1 MAKPLKRN
9 WKSKMK
15 TFRTYLVA
23 GLLIWVPVMITVFI
37 VRFLIGMSDKAL
49 LLIPMKFRPESLL
62 GFNIP
67 GLGVIFAIAVLL
79 LTGLIA
85 RNYFGKYI
93 VAGWERLM
101 SRIPIVRNIYSGAR
115 QIAETVFA
123 DNSKA
128 FSKVC
133 LIQYPREGVW
143 SLCFKTSTEAGEVQ
157 ARTKSPVVSVFVPT
171 TPNPTSGFVVMIP
184 VDDVIELDMGVD
196 EGLRMIISLGVVV
209 PKWKNPKQVKM
220 PLETDEA

>member
-1 MAKPLKRN
+1 
-9 WKSKMK
+9 MK

-23 GLLIWVPVMITVFI
+23 GLLIWVPVIITVFI
-37 VRFLIGMSDKAL
+37 VRFLISMSDNAL
-49 LLIPMKFRPESLL
+49 LLIPTKFRPEVLL

-67 GLGVIFAIAVLL
+67 GLGVIFALAVLL
-79 LTGLIA
+79 VTGLIA

-93 VAGWERLM
+93 VVGWERLM

-143 SLCFKTSTEAGEVQ
+143 SLCFKTSTEVGEVQ
-157 ARTKSPVVSVFVPT
+157 ARTNRDVVSVFVPT
-171 TPNPTSGFVVMIP
+171 TPNPTSGFVIILP
-184 VDDVIELDMGVD
+184 VEDVIELDMSVD

-209 PKWKNPKQVKM
+209 PQWKDPKQAKAM
-220 PLETDEA
+220 LQGE

>member
-1 MAKPLKRN
+1 
-9 WKSKMK
+9 MK
-15 TFRTYLVA
+15 TFRSYLVA
-23 GLLIWVPVMITVFI
+23 GLLIWVPVIITVFI

-67 GLGVIFAIAVLL
+67 GLGFIFAVSVLL
-79 LTGLIA
+79 VTGLLA

-93 VAGWERLM
+93 VAGWEKLM
-101 SRIPIVRNIYSGAR
+101 SRIPIVRTIYSGAR

-123 DNSKA
+123 DNSNA

-143 SLCFKTSTEAGEVQ
+143 SICFKTSTEVGEIQ
-157 ARTKSPVVSVFVPT
+157 ARTKKQVVSVFVPT
-171 TPNPTSGFVVMIP
+171 TPNPTSGFVVMMP
-184 VDDVIELDMGVD
+184 VEDVIELDMKVD

-209 PKWKNPKQVKM
+209 PRWKDPKLAKEM
-220 PLETDEA
+220 LEG

>member
-1 MAKPLKRN
+1 MSQ
-9 WKSKMK
+9 SKMK

-23 GLLIWVPVMITVFI
+23 GLLIWVPVMITIFI
-37 VRFLIGMSDKAL
+37 VRFLVAMSDKAL
-49 LLIPMKFRPESLL
+49 LLIPSKFRPEELL
-62 GFNIP
+62 GIHIP
-67 GLGVIFAIAVLL
+67 GLGFIFAVIVLL
-79 LTGLIA
+79 ITGLIA

-93 VAGWERLM
+93 VEGWERLM

-143 SLCFKTSTEAGEVQ
+143 SLCFKTSTEVGEVQ
-157 ARTKSPVVSVFVPT
+157 ARTNRNVVSVFIPT
-171 TPNPTSGFVVMIP
+171 TPNPTSGFVIMLP
-184 VDDVIELDMGVD
+184 VEDVIELDMSVD

-209 PKWKNPKQVKM
+209 PKWKDPKLAKEM
-220 PLETDEA
+220 LEAEKA

>member
-1 MAKPLKRN
+1 MAQ
-9 WKSKMK
+9 SKMK
-15 TFRTYLVA
+15 TFRSYLVA
-23 GLLIWVPVMITVFI
+23 GLLIWVPVVITIFI
-37 VRFLIGMSDKAL
+37 VRFLVGMSDKAL
-49 LLIPMKFRPESLL
+49 LLIPSKFRPESLL

-79 LTGLIA
+79 ITGLIA

-93 VAGWERLM
+93 VEGWERLM

-133 LIQYPREGVW
+133 LIQYPRKGVW
-143 SLCFKTSTEAGEVQ
+143 SLCFKTSTEVGEVQ
-157 ARTKSPVVSVFVPT
+157 ARTNRDVVSVFVPT
-171 TPNPTSGFVVMIP
+171 TPNPTSGFVIILP
-184 VDDVIELDMGVD
+184 VEDVIELDMSVD

-209 PKWKNPKQVKM
+209 PKWTDPNLAKAA
-220 PLETDEA
+220 LEGDKA